1 MHHINP
7 SSGEV
12 IAADTQGSVRAID
25 QAVLS
30 YSRLCASV
38 IEVSGA
44 SRLPVTT
51 GQPALT
57 RIAAGLAAL
66 IEGRAQI
73 AEATRD
79 LRKVQGASTLKEVAF
94 ECPDGLPPLHGK
106 ASEPVSADAVQA

>member
-1 MHHINP
+1 MHQINQ
-7 SSGEV
+7 SSGKV
-12 IAADTQGSVRAID
+12 IAADTQGSVHAID

-38 IEVSGA
+38 IEVSEA
-44 SRLPVTT
+44 SRLPISA

-79 LRKVQGASTLKEVAF
+79 LLKVQGVSTLKEMAF
-94 ECPDGLPPLHGK
+94 ECPNGLPTGK
-106 ASEPVSADAVQA
+106 LTTTEPVQLVDC

>member
-1 MHHINP
+1 MHQINQ
-7 SSGEV
+7 SSGKV
-12 IAADTQGSVRAID
+12 IAADTQGSVQAID

-38 IEVSGA
+38 VEVSAA
-44 SRLPVTT
+44 SRLPITA
-51 GQPALT
+51 GQPALA

-79 LRKVQGASTLKEVAF
+79 LLKVQGASTLKEMAF
-94 ECPDGLPPLHGK
+94 ECPNGLPPIHGE
-106 ASEPVSADAVQA
+106 ASKPMRMAEIRA

>member
-1 MHHINP
+1 MHQINP
-7 SSGEV
+7 SSGKI
-12 IAADTQGSVRAID
+12 IAADTQGSVQAVD

-38 IEVSGA
+38 IEVSGS
-44 SRLPVTT
+44 SRLPISA

-79 LRKVQGASTLKEVAF
+79 LLKVQGASTLKEMAF
-94 ECPDGLPPLHGK
+94 ECPNGLPPIQGE
-106 ASEPVSADAVQA
+106 ASDPARAVKIQA